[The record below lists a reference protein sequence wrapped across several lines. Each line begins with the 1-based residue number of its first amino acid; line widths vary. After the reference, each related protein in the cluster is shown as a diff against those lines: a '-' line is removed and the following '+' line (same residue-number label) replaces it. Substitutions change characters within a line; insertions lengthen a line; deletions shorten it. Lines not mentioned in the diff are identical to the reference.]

1 VTARPPYTHIACF
14 IDGSDAARQGLDHAE
29 GVRALTGGR
38 LSVVHVIAAPA
49 FLVTLAA
56 GLGGGAAVHDPETE
70 REAARMWL
78 EEQVRDRE
86 GAEAVL
92 LEGHPGSAACDW
104 SAGHGVDLMV
114 AARHRGL
121 VERTLLGSFA
131 GHIAHN
137 APCPV
142 LLVPPGDGP

>member
-1 VTARPPYTHIACF
+1 VTSRTTYAHIACF
-14 IDGSDAARQGLDHAE
+14 IDGSDAAAHALDHAD
-29 GVRALTGGR
+29 GLRALTGGR
-38 LSVVHVIAAPA
+38 LSVVHVVAAPA
-49 FLVTLAA
+49 FLVSLAA
-56 GLGGGAAVHDPETE
+56 GIGGAAVHDPELE
-70 REAARMWL
+70 REAATMWL
-78 EEQVRDRE
+78 DEQVRDRE

-92 LEGHPGSAACDW
+92 LEGHPASAACDW
-104 SAGHGVDLMV
+104 AAEQGVDLMV

-142 LLVPPGDGP
+142 LLVPPGPPR